1 MRVPRLPVFDRQDL
15 TQSHLG
21 FERRFRIHEPP
32 SVADAVNMHINT
44 DSRKVEADSHCK
56 VGGLASDA
64 RQFAQLFDSIR
75 QNTAELLLQHLRQ
88 RFQMAGFIAIEPD
101 WIYEL
106 LDFIHCQPLE
116 IFRTE
121 HLTLCGGEQPSH
133 CPGGALILR
142 ASRKDRANQNAER
155 IMRLRLD
162 EFNDW
167 SGMCLELLLQRTI
180 NGWNVGKGH
189 PTFPFRTS
197 SGTDG
202 NSQEAGCG
210 HGFPP

>member
-21 FERRFRIHEPP
+21 FERRFRIHELP
-32 SVADAVNMHINT
+32 SVTDAVDMHINT
-44 DSRKVEADSHCK
+44 DSRKVEADRYSQIR
-56 VGGLASDA
+56 GLASDA

-75 QNTAELLLQHLRQ
+75 QNAAELLLQHSGQ
-88 RFQMAGFIAIEPD
+88 RFQMAGLVAIEPD

-106 LDFIHCQPLE
+106 LDFIHRQPLE
-116 IFRTE
+116 ISRTE

-167 SGMCLELLLQRTI
+167 SGMCLEFLLQRPV
-180 NGWNVGKGH
+180 NGWNVSKGH
-189 PTFPFRTS
+189 PTSPFRTS

-202 NSQEAGCG
+202 NPQEADYG
-210 HGFPP
+210 HGSLP